1 MPWDAWTVSPL
12 LPQALPV
19 QTVVLVVLDFKP
31 GVAHRLAALVGRLEV
46 GEGVAALDAVAD
58 PDVRGVRG
66 AVGRGH
72 DPF

>member
-1 MPWDAWTVSPL
+1 MPRDAWTVSLL

-19 QTVVLVVLDFKP
+19 QTIVFIVLDLKA
-31 GVAHRLAALVGRLEV
+31 GVAHRLAALVGGLEV
-46 GEGVAALDAVAD
+46 GKGVAALDAVSD
-58 PDVRGVRG
+58 PDVRGIRG